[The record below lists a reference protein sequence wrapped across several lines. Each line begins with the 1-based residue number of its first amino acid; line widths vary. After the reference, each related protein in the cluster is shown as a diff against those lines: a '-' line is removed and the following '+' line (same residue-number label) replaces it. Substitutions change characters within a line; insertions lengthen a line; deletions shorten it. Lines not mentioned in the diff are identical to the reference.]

1 MRKSEQL
8 CVRITAEEI
17 TTLKAMATRRSIRL
31 SEFVRL
37 ALAEKMA
44 ASGTTGVGLFRR
56 LAGALR

>member
-1 MRKSEQL
+1 MRRNEQL
-8 CVRITAEEI
+8 SVRVTADEI
-17 TTLKAMATRRSIRL
+17 TTLKAMATRQSIRL
-31 SEFVRL
+31 SELVRT